1 MRIVHISGI
10 EKKGGRASFLIDL
23 MLKQSEEGLDVYL
36 VTTSDSWVK
45 EEALIRK
52 IPVLVIKKPSLAKL
66 AKNKQ
71 IPAGSVIHYHD
82 SAVYKYIPKQDAV
95 RKAGIMTIADVHDY
109 DWKIKSFPFTK
120 YLERLDRVIAAS
132 NYEKSLS
139 RDIPMLGNQ
148 IDVIPKPVYL
158 KRFAVEASP
167 QPVLSRLSVPP
178 EISLIGTVSRFDE
191 TLNYELLIATMKL
204 CVANHDDIEF
214 LLIGDGPMKEE
225 FIKRINNEGLTAKTL
240 MTGFQDN
247 IAQYYAAIDIYFH
260 CTFMDMLSFSVVEAI
275 AMGKPIIAPNLS
287 TIREIMTNNVHG
299 LFYNV
304 ESPDSAYE
312 LIVELRG
319 NPDLQ
324 KKIRENNCE
333 LAKKKFSLDVVSK
346 DYTRIYKKMI
356 DSLTKA

>member
-1 MRIVHISGI
+1 V
-10 EKKGGRASFLIDL
+10 
-23 MLKQSEEGLDVYL
+23 LKN
-36 VTTSDSWVK
+36 
-45 EEALIRK
+45 
-52 IPVLVIKKPSLAKL
+52 PVLSKLIKK
-66 AKNKQ
+66 KQ
-71 IPAGSVIHYHD
+71 IQAGTVIHYHD
-82 SAVYKYIPKQDAV
+82 SSVYKYVPKQDVAS
-95 RKAGIMTIADVHDY
+95 KAGILTVADVHDY
-109 DWKIKSFPFTK
+109 DWKLKSFPFTK
-120 YLERLDRVIAAS
+120 YLERLDCVIAAS

-139 RDIPMLGNQ
+139 RDIPMPGSR
-148 IDVIPKPVYL
+148 IEVIPKPVYM
-158 KRFAVEASP
+158 KRFAIEASP
-167 QPVLSRLSVPP
+167 QPVLSKLSVPP

-191 TLNYELLIATMKL
+191 TLNYDLLIATMKL

-225 FIKRINNEGLTAKTL
+225 FIKRIDNEGLAAKTL
-240 MTGFQDN
+240 MTGYQDN

-319 NPDLQ
+319 NPELQ

-333 LAKKKFSLDVVSK
+333 MAKKKFSLDVISM
-346 DYTRIYKKMI
+346 DYTRVYKKMI
-356 DSLTKA
+356 DSLFKA